1 MLIFIPGLNLFFS
14 SIKLLC
20 FKFKGDYNLNIYFL
34 PLLILSLAGGLF
46 FLFFDK
52 ETKIE
57 KEQFIYGLQY
67 FAAVL
72 IILVIIGL
80 YTGELGN
87 PAPFG
92 N

>member
-1 MLIFIPGLNLFFS
+1 MITTLIYI
-14 SIKLLC
+14 
-20 FKFKGDYNLNIYFL
+20 FL

-52 ETKIE
+52 GDKNRKRTVYLLG
-57 KEQFIYGLQY
+57 FRVF